1 MAKQETTRQADKPLK
16 FCGDCW
22 TTTDSP
28 LRPDCPHHFDLL
40 AASRAIMA
48 LVGPVLPPSAKPTA
62 TTKTATG
69 KKPVKKPAARQA
81 ASKERPVK
89 KRREELQ
96 LELFS

>member
-1 MAKQETTRQADKPLK
+1 MAKQETPRQADKPLK

-48 LVGPVLPPSAKPTA
+48 LVGPVSPPSATPP
-62 TTKTATG
+62 ATG
-69 KKPVKKPAARQA
+69 KKPVKKPAAKQA